1 MSVMELLAK
10 GWDWAISS
18 GKGEIAIAG
27 IAGSAVSV
35 ALEWTGVM
43 SGVRRIFVGATTAF
57 FLSPVGVPLFQWAFG
72 AIDIPPDQ
80 AAGVSGF
87 VTGLSGVIIVE
98 TLLTALRIRKNE
110 LAGDRH
116 EQN

>member
-1 MSVMELLAK
+1 MTFWDFVSKA
-10 GWDWAISS
+10 WDWAISS
-18 GKGEIAIAG
+18 GKGEVAIAG

-43 SGVRRIFVGATTAF
+43 SGFRRLFVGATTAF

-72 AIDIPPDQ
+72 TIDIPPDQ

-87 VTGLSGVIIVE
+87 VTGLSGIIIVE
-98 TLLTALRIRKNE
+98 TFLTALRLRKHE